1 MKSILAKMMLK
12 SFWPLEVQLSKFMS
26 DRNCYRKWQHSR
38 EGTWVSGM
46 QEEGLPSSGTWLP
59 LPLKNTKRKKK
70 YKEDVKELIMTLI
83 RIKRPHS
90 PSPTKKVKN
99 KSYITSLKSPNAQMQ
114 RMFFAC
120 CRLTTVLHL
129 QGGNQLHITEE
140 TLGFGSGVKLRVP
153 KGKGFSPY

>member
-1 MKSILAKMMLK
+1 MVTTT
-12 SFWPLEVQLSKFMS
+12 F
-26 DRNCYRKWQHSR
+26 
-38 EGTWVSGM
+38 
-46 QEEGLPSSGTWLP
+46 
-59 LPLKNTKRKKK
+59 KK
-70 YKEDVKELIMTLI
+70 YKEDVKELIVTLI

-129 QGGNQLHITEE
+129 RGGNQLHITEE

-153 KGKGFSPY
+153 KGKGFSPYYDFTLSFKNFNFKSHMCCRILGLPFQEFSRARMRTGQQQRPAREQLVPS